1 MPTADATLLLPPP
14 FNDSDE
20 TAEDTRPMRA
30 VTSPRHLD
38 HVGVETVLG
47 AMIEQKR
54 RASQPAFPAYRQGSG
69 TNETESQEDASG
81 PPSER
86 SGRAPTRSEVFLK
99 AR

>member
-14 FNDSDE
+14 FNDAD
-20 TAEDTRPMRA
+20 DTGQMRA
-30 VTSPRHLD
+30 LASARHLD

-54 RASQPAFPAYRQGSG
+54 RASQPSLPAYREGSG
-69 TNETESQEDASG
+69 TNEVDSEAPS
-81 PPSER
+81 SER
-86 SGRAPTRSEVFLK
+86 TGRAPSRSEVFLK

>member
-20 TAEDTRPMRA
+20 AQSDASDFGALRA
-30 VTSPRHLD
+30 GNSPRHLD
-38 HVGVETVLG
+38 HVGVEAVLG

-54 RASQPAFPAYRQGSG
+54 RASQPAFPAYREGSATG
-69 TNETESQEDASG
+69 ETDA
-81 PPSER
+81 PPSVR
-86 SGRAPTRSEVFLK
+86 AGRAPTRSEVFLK

>member
-14 FNDSDE
+14 FNDAD
-20 TAEDTRPMRA
+20 DTGPMRA
-30 VTSPRHLD
+30 ITSPRHLD
-38 HVGVETVLG
+38 HVGVENVLG

-54 RASQPAFPAYRQGSG
+54 RASQPAFPAYREGSG
-69 TNETESQEDASG
+69 TDEIESQDDVSG

-86 SGRAPTRSEVFLK
+86 TGRAPTRSEVFLK

>member
-14 FNDSDE
+14 FNDAD
-20 TAEDTRPMRA
+20 DTGPMRA
-30 VTSPRHLD
+30 ITSPRHLD

-54 RASQPAFPAYRQGSG
+54 RASQPAFPAYRDGG
-69 TNETESQEDASG
+69 TNEMELQDDASA

-86 SGRAPTRSEVFLK
+86 TRRAPTRSEVFLK

>member
-14 FNDSDE
+14 LSDDSDHSLASSARAFGDGG
-20 TAEDTRPMRA
+20 TA
-30 VTSPRHLD
+30 RHLD

-54 RASQPAFPAYRQGSG
+54 RASQPSFPAYREPGASD
-69 TNETESQEDASG
+69 TES

-86 SGRAPTRSEVFLK
+86 TGRAPTRSEVFLK

>member
-14 FNDSDE
+14 FNDAD
-20 TAEDTRPMRA
+20 DTGPMRA
-30 VTSPRHLD
+30 LASPRHLD

-54 RASQPAFPAYRQGSG
+54 RASQPSLPAYNEGSG
-69 TNETESQEDASG
+69 ADEVDCRADSDAPS
-81 PPSER
+81 SER
-86 SGRAPTRSEVFLK
+86 TGRAPTRSEVFLK

>member
-14 FNDSDE
+14 FNDAD
-20 TAEDTRPMRA
+20 DTGPMRA
-30 VTSPRHLD
+30 LASPRHLD

-54 RASQPAFPAYRQGSG
+54 RASQPSLPAYREGSG
-69 TNETESQEDASG
+69 TDEVDARAGSDA
-81 PPSER
+81 PASER
-86 SGRAPTRSEVFLK
+86 TGRAPTRSEVFLK

>member
-14 FNDSDE
+14 FNDAD
-20 TAEDTRPMRA
+20 DTGQMRA
-30 VTSPRHLD
+30 LASARHLD

-54 RASQPAFPAYRQGSG
+54 RASQPSFPAYREGSG
-69 TNETESQEDASG
+69 TNEVDARVDSDA
-81 PPSER
+81 PTSER
-86 SGRAPTRSEVFLK
+86 TGRAPTRSEVFLK